1 MADILIFPDADALAR
16 EAAERIVALS
26 STAIADHE
34 RFSIALSGGSTPKR
48 LFALLASEAYANRI
62 EWAHVHIFWGDE
74 RCVPPDD
81 AESNFRMA
89 RESLLNHVPLP
100 PENIRRIKGERDP
113 AQAAEEY
120 EHLLRMFFATSDL
133 PRFDLLLQGM
143 GDDGHTASLFPGTQ
157 ALQITSR
164 WVAAN
169 YVPKLDA
176 WRITLTAPAI
186 NAGAHVMF
194 LVTGASKAAALRA
207 VLRGPHQPEMYPSQ
221 LIAPDNG
228 ELLWLVDHAAAEH
241 L

>member
-1 MADILIFPDADALAR
+1 MADVLIFPDDDALAR
-16 EAAERIVALS
+16 EAGDRIIALS
-26 STAIADHE
+26 GEAIDDHG
-34 RFSIALSGGSTPKR
+34 RFSIALSGGSTPRR
-48 LFALLASEAYANRI
+48 LFALLASEPYASRI

-81 AESNFRMA
+81 SESNYRMA
-89 RESLLNHVPLP
+89 REALLDHVPLP

-120 EHLLRMFFATSDL
+120 EHLLRMFFAGSAL

-143 GDDGHTASLFPGTQ
+143 GADGHTASLFPGTQ
-157 ALQITSR
+157 ALHIASR

-169 YVPKLDA
+169 YVPKLDS

-186 NAGAHVMF
+186 NAGAHIMF
-194 LVTGASKAAALRA
+194 LVAGASKTAALRA
-207 VLRGPHQPEMYPSQ
+207 VLRGPHQPEIYPSQ
-221 LIAPDNG
+221 LITPYDG
-228 ELLWLVDHAAAEH
+228 DLLWLVDQAAADQ